1 MQRASEEGK
10 LRRRPR
16 GAPIGGKKPSELAR
30 ISSEGSDTSEKKK
43 DSRIIE
49 KFQITSNRTNL
60 NNTNET
66 QKSRDRCSDNE
77 FLKETKFLKVGNFEN
92 HRDVSF

>member
-60 NNTNET
+60 NNATEI
-66 QKSRDRCSDNE
+66 QKPRDRRDNE
-77 FLKETKFLKVGNFEN
+77 FLKETKFVNVGNFEN
-92 HRDVSF
+92 HRDVPF